1 MKLAGEY
8 TFDAPQDVVWD
19 ALQDPEVLAAVMPG
33 CEKLELIGED
43 EYEGILKIKVGPVQG
58 KFKGNVKLEDINKP
72 DSYKMSVDGKGA
84 PGFMRGGGGVKL
96 TGQGDTTLME
106 YEGEAQVGGKIA
118 SVGQRLLD
126 SSAKAIVKQSL
137 EGLNTLIQARMVA
150 ANAPETSDDAKAQ
163 PLPKIEIKAPS
174 DMEFAAGV
182 AKDMVDDLIPREY
195 RPVLILAAVALFVAF
210 LFAVLRRK

>member
-8 TFDAPQDVVWD
+8 VFDAPQDVVWD

-33 CEKLELIGED
+33 CEKLEMIGED

-58 KFKGNVKLEDINKP
+58 KFKGNVKLEDINEP
-72 DSYKMSVDGKGA
+72 DSYSMSVDGKGA

-96 TGQGDTTLME
+96 TAQGDTTLME
-106 YEGEAQVGGKIA
+106 YKGEAQVGGKIA

-137 EGLNTLIQARMVA
+137 EGLNTLIQAKMVA
-150 ANAPETSDDAKAQ
+150 ANAPDAGEDAEAQ

-174 DMEFAAGV
+174 DLEFAAGV
-182 AKDMVDDLIPREY
+182 AKDVVDDLIPREY
-195 RPVLILAAVALFVAF
+195 RPVLILVGVALAIAF

>member
-8 TFDAPQDVVWD
+8 IFDAPQDVVWD

-33 CEKLELIGED
+33 CEKLELVGED
-43 EYEGILKIKVGPVQG
+43 EYEGILKIKIGPVQG
-58 KFKGNVKLEDINKP
+58 KFQGNVKLEDINKP
-72 DSYKMSVDGKGA
+72 DSYSITVDGKGA
-84 PGFMRGGGGVKL
+84 PGFMRGNGGVKL
-96 TGQGDTTLME
+96 TGQGDTTLLE

-150 ANAPETSDDAKAQ
+150 ANAPDADEAAEAK
-163 PLPKIEIKAPS
+163 PLPKIQVKAPS

-195 RPVLILAAVALFVAF
+195 RPVLILVGVALVIAF
-210 LFAVLRRK
+210 LFAILRKR

>member
-8 TFDAPQDVVWD
+8 VFDAPQDVVWD

-58 KFKGNVKLEDINKP
+58 KFKGKVKLEDINEP
-72 DSYKMSVDGKGA
+72 DSYSMTVDGKGA

-137 EGLNTLIQARMVA
+137 EGLNTLIQAKMVA
-150 ANAPETSDDAKAQ
+150 ANAPDAEEGAEAQ

-174 DMEFAAGV
+174 DIEFAAGV

-195 RPVLILAAVALFVAF
+195 RPVLILAGVALVFAF
-210 LFAVLRRK
+210 LFAVLRRR